1 MAATVLELS
10 GNKWK
15 WFVLSC
21 KLFVKTPPMTV
32 IVKQCCAVLAAQREL
47 RSPDAEFSSLQV
59 PIVGKQVRLSK
70 NK

>member
-10 GNKWK
+10 ENKWK
-15 WFVLSC
+15 WSVLSC
-21 KLFVKTPPMTV
+21 KSFVKNPPMTV

-47 RSPDAEFSSLQV
+47 HSPDAEFSSLQM
-59 PIVGKQVRLSK
+59 PIVGKQVRLLK